1 MERLQK
7 IISAAGIA
15 SRRKAEEF
23 ITSGRVQVNGQT
35 VTELGAKADA
45 EKDHIRVDGKLIKR
59 VDHHVYILL
68 NKPKGY
74 VTTLSD
80 PEGRPTI
87 VDLLRGVKPR
97 VYPVGRLD
105 YASEGLLLLTND
117 GEMANA
123 LTKAA
128 SHVPKTYLVKVDGQP
143 DDAAIERLRLGISLP
158 DRKGM
163 QTRSAPAGIQLVH
176 QAENPWYEVTL
187 IEGRNRQVRKMF
199 EETGHHVEK
208 LKRVRYG
215 PFTLDV
221 HPGKFR
227 YLNAEEIEQ
236 LRAAIQRGES
246 MPEQTPEETR
256 ITLNAH
262 IASDSRTADSNRED
276 FQDGSDGAL
285 EPSTE
290 STLPPR
296 KPVRSFGS
304 APVAEEPRE
313 AKGRAARSASP
324 LKSAP
329 FKAGS
334 FKPRSGGSR
343 DAKSPRRD
351 GFKRNDFRK
360 FDARRAESR
369 DASSNAS
376 KPGMGKA
383 RVATGPS
390 PVRPYS
396 PSRPRGVPG
405 GDPRKASFRPD
416 RGQRPNSEG
425 APSRPAGR
433 SERPAWKKPG
443 TPRTGAFTG
452 RTSAGGPSAGQPRK
466 WAGKPG
472 TSEAGP
478 RGAQRPNSFRPREDR
493 PRSARP
499 ATGAPRSGRTEGR
512 SFARPRGVGS
522 DSGPRP
528 EFRTPRP
535 DRKEPSAPRGTPPSG
550 ARPKSGRPK
559 TARPMSVRPM
569 SVGPMNARSSART
582 PRSGRPSDKP
592 GKWVKGVSASTE
604 RPAPRLA
611 KAREEFR
618 PKNTV
623 REREPRSE
631 EGAGTSAPRKN
642 QPQPFWKKA
651 TEKRVRSKSK
661 KNRPH

>member
-87 VDLLRGVKPR
+87 VDLLRGVKAR

-128 SHVPKTYLVKVDGQP
+128 SHFPKTYLVKVDGQP
-143 DDAAIERLRLGISLP
+143 DEAAIERLRLGISLP

-163 QTRSAPAGIQLVH
+163 QTRTAPAGIQLVH
-176 QAENPWYEVTL
+176 KAENPWYEVTL

-227 YLNAEEIEQ
+227 YLNSEEVEQ
-236 LRAAIQRGES
+236 LRAAIQRGAS
-246 MPEQTPEETR
+246 TPTQTPEETR
-256 ITLNAH
+256 VTLDAH
-262 IASDSRTADSNRED
+262 IASDTRTAESNREE
-276 FQDGSDGAL
+276 FQDELDSAL
-285 EPSTE
+285 EPSKPR
-290 STLPPR
+290 LPPR
-296 KPVRSFGS
+296 KPVRSRRS
-304 APVAEEPRE
+304 ATVESEPEES
-313 AKGRAARSASP
+313 KGRAARPAASFT
-324 LKSAP
+324 SAP

-334 FKPRSGGSR
+334 FKPRAGGPR

-360 FDARRAESR
+360 FDARRAEAR
-369 DASSNAS
+369 EASPNA
-376 KPGMGKA
+376 KPSLGKT
-383 RVATGPS
+383 RVATGAA
-390 PVRPYS
+390 PVRSYP
-396 PSRPRGVPG
+396 PSRPRSAPSGA
-405 GDPRKASFRPD
+405 PRNASFRPD
-416 RGQRPNSEG
+416 QAQRRTSED
-425 APSRPAGR
+425 APSRTAGR
-433 SERPAWKKPG
+433 SERPAWKKPSG
-443 TPRTGAFTG
+443 PRSGKFAE
-452 RTSAGGPSAGQPRK
+452 RPSAGRPSTGPPRK
-466 WAGKPG
+466 SASRPAS
-472 TSEAGP
+472 SEGAGP
-478 RGAQRPNSFRPREDR
+478 RGAQRANSFRPREDR

-499 ATGAPRSGRTEGR
+499 AAGGPRSARPAGR
-512 SFARPRGVGS
+512 SFERPSRAGS
-522 DSGPRP
+522 DSGSRPRA
-528 EFRTPRP
+528 EFSPQRP
-535 DRKEPSAPRGTPPSG
+535 DWKKPSAPRADFPSS
-550 ARPKSGRPK
+550 ARPA
-559 TARPMSVRPM
+559 ARPIS
-569 SVGPMNARSSART
+569 RT

-592 GKWVKGVSASTE
+592 GKWVKGVSASIE
-604 RPAPRLA
+604 RPAPRVP

-618 PKNTV
+618 PKNAV

-631 EGAGTSAPRKN
+631 EGAGSAAPDKN

-651 TEKRVRSKSK
+651 TEKRGRSKGK

>member
-87 VDLLRGVKPR
+87 VDLLRGVKAR

-158 DRKGM
+158 DRKGV
-163 QTRSAPAGIQLVH
+163 QTRTAPAGIQLVH
-176 QAENPWYEVTL
+176 KAENPWYEVTL

-227 YLNAEEIEQ
+227 YLNTEEIEQ
-236 LRAAIQRGES
+236 LRAAIQRGAS

-256 ITLNAH
+256 ITLDAH
-262 IASDSRTADSNRED
+262 IASDTRTAESNRED
-276 FQDGSDGAL
+276 FQDELDNAL

-290 STLPPR
+290 STFPPR
-296 KPVRSFGS
+296 KSVRSS
-304 APVAEEPRE
+304 RSVTVEKEPVES
-313 AKGRAARSASP
+313 KGRAVRPAAP
-324 LKSAP
+324 FQAAP

-334 FKPRSGGSR
+334 FKPRTGGPR

-360 FDARRAESR
+360 FDARRAEAQE
-369 DASSNAS
+369 ASPNDR
-376 KPGMGKA
+376 KPSMGKA
-383 RVATGPS
+383 RLETGAS
-390 PVRPYS
+390 PVRSYP
-396 PSRPRGVPG
+396 PSRPRSASSGAPG
-405 GDPRKASFRPD
+405 NASFRPE
-416 RGQRPNSEG
+416 RAQRRTPGS
-425 APSRPAGR
+425 APSRAAGR
-433 SERPAWKKPG
+433 PERPAWKKPSGQRSG
-443 TPRTGAFTG
+443 TFAG
-452 RTSAGGPSAGQPRK
+452 RPSAGRPSAGPPKK
-466 WAGKPG
+466 WAGRPAS
-472 TSEAGP
+472 SEGADP
-478 RGAQRPNSFRPREDR
+478 RGGQRPNSFRTREDR

-499 ATGAPRSGRTEGR
+499 VAGGPRSGRPAGR
-512 SFARPRGVGS
+512 SFERPSGAGS

-528 EFRTPRP
+528 EFRTQRP
-535 DRKEPSAPRGTPPSG
+535 DWKKSSAARADFPGG
-550 ARPKSGRPK
+550 ARPMK
-559 TARPMSVRPM
+559 ARPISA
-569 SVGPMNARSSART
+569 GPSART

-592 GKWVKGVSASTE
+592 GKWVKGVSASIE
-604 RPAPRLA
+604 RPAPRVA

-631 EGAGTSAPRKN
+631 EGAGSAAPRKN
-642 QPQPFWKKA
+642 QAQPFWKKA
-651 TEKRVRSKSK
+651 TEKRVRSKGK
-661 KNRPH
+661 KNRPR